1 MSVATDLSYAPG
13 PANPVQRAIQAFGAS
28 RPGAWLF
35 SRILP
40 PIDTLVQRLTRRR
53 HTLPSLLAG
62 LPVVDLTTTGRRTGR
77 PRTTH
82 LIAVPHGDALA
93 VLGTNFG
100 QPATPTWV
108 LNLEADPQAR
118 LSYRDRTVDVV
129 ARPLAGDEAEE
140 LLRHA
145 ERLYAGYRTYQGRIT
160 GRRLRIFALERATG
174 DRPA

>member
-1 MSVATDLSYAPG
+1 MSLASELRYQPR
-13 PANPVQRAIQAFGAS
+13 PANPVQRVVQAFGAS

-62 LPVVDLTTTGRRTGR
+62 LPVVDLTTTGRRSGR

-82 LIAVPHGDALA
+82 LIAVPYGDALA

-108 LNLEADPQAR
+108 LNLEAHPQAR
-118 LSYRDRTVDVV
+118 LSYRHRVVDVV

-140 LLRHA
+140 LLLRA
-145 ERLYAGYRTYQGRIT
+145 ERLYAGYRIYQGRIT
-160 GRRLRIFALERATG
+160 GRRLRIFALESAAG